1 MAFNLLIVDDSPAMR
16 AFIRRVLALSG
27 FAAGECAEAS
37 DGQEALDLLRRQW
50 IDVILTDI
58 NMPRMD
64 GEELLRRLEA
74 DPLLRTIPVLVVS
87 TDRTE
92 TRVQR
97 MLEMGARGY
106 VKKPFA
112 AETLRDELEHVLGV
126 ADARA

>member
-16 AFIRRVLALSG
+16 SFIRRVLEISG
-27 FAAGECAEAS
+27 FAVGEYVEAAN
-37 DGQEALDLLRRQW
+37 GEEALTVLRRQW
-50 IDVILTDI
+50 IDVVLSDI
-58 NMPRMD
+58 NMPTMD
-64 GEELLRRLEA
+64 GEEFLRRMEA
-74 DPLLRTIPVLVVS
+74 DEVLRSIPVLVVS

-97 MLEMGARGY
+97 MMAMGARGY

-112 AETLRDELEHVLGV
+112 AETLRDELERVLGV